1 MSSTKANKKRWAPTK
16 HTGISSDKEGNLLVR
31 AAIKRSGKALTSKRV
46 LPAPVQIGDALLV
59 YSELKAELE
68 GGDRKPTR
76 QLTLAAYSEQWI
88 AQNARIS
95 RPGVIKTYV
104 NALAYHV
111 LPEVGHVFLEDLTRE
126 QVIEMTEKWV
136 SERMEDGELYAKA
149 TVQGWWRVT
158 KAVIADACA
167 EYRIRFSPTARVKLP
182 PMKDRKKRREQNTL
196 SPQQLLNLLRFTEE
210 FWPQRHAEL
219 ALLAL
224 GGFRPSE
231 IFALVWADID
241 WEKRTVTISK
251 SAGGGHLGG
260 PKTDRSDRDNVDAA
274 RTVVVPQRALDA
286 LREHRKRQLSS
297 PAASSLPNVIF
308 PSDKGTY
315 RQAACLTKVFQAAQ
329 EYLEL
334 DIRLGAQVLRRTYN
348 TMLSECT
355 DTTTLQAL
363 MGHNDEMNKLYDSVP
378 LDRKLKAIS
387 KFEAL
392 LAEATA

>member
-31 AAIKRSGKALTSKRV
+31 AAIKRNGKALTSKRV
-46 LPAPVQIGDALLV
+46 LPAPAKIGDALLV
-59 YSELKAELE
+59 YGELKAELE
-68 GGDRKPTR
+68 GGGSRATR
-76 QLTLAAYSEQWI
+76 QHTLAAYSEQWI

-95 RPGVIKTYV
+95 RPGVIKTYL

-111 LPEVGHVFLEDLTRE
+111 LPEIGHVFIEDLTRE
-126 QVIEMTEKWV
+126 QVIEMTEKWA

-315 RQAACLTKVFQAAQ
+315 RQASCLTKVFQAAQ

-378 LDRKLKAIS
+378 LDRKAKAIS

-392 LAEATA
+392 LEEATA